1 MNNKFL
7 NKVCDQIIS
16 ETRVID
22 DKVYI
27 PCKNSF
33 GFSPSFSLFSLR
45 LPVSPSSFFS
55 HCKDVYSLN
64 EQEIDYV
71 WNEYKK
77 GVTTLINDKEP
88 SHQEK
93 G

>member
-1 MNNKFL
+1 MLNNKFL
-7 NKVCDQIIS
+7 NKVCDQIMS
-16 ETRVID
+16 ETSIID
-22 DKVYI
+22 NKLHAPFTRRFPLLSLLLSLPSTY
-27 PCKNSF
+27 
-33 GFSPSFSLFSLR
+33 SFSSFS
-45 LPVSPSSFFS
+45 S

-71 WNEYKK
+71 WNEYRK
-77 GVTTLINDKEP
+77 GLTTLMEDKEP